1 MNILLVDDEQHV
13 REAIKLLVDWDT
25 LGVERII
32 EAENGALAIE
42 LAKQYRPA
50 IIITDMMMPIVGG
63 VDLLAWIHEHLPAA
77 RTIVISGH
85 DDFDLVRNTMK
96 YGGLDYIL
104 KPIDPDVLGEAL
116 KKAKLS
122 WEQEQSDRLYQN
134 LQKIE
139 MNQLK
144 PVYWDKLFSNLISD
158 ANYYHS
164 VKDVLGNEF
173 QLSKEGTPQ
182 CQIIIIGLEFIERKV
197 TEKFNNHRDL
207 LFFALTN
214 ICNELLRSRNSGY
227 ACRYWNSES
236 EIVIFYWNQF
246 QDLHFLLAEI
256 NNSFYRTLRGRFD
269 FGAGLVH
276 SFPEG
281 LKQSYDEA
289 KSALRQRNMLQNMT
303 WLHLYEPSGVR
314 TDANIN
320 KLHLSDY
327 EEPFRMALLSS
338 SEAEICAAVLEWLE
352 AVKGLPAISLEQVEL
367 WRHEFTVLRS
377 QWAKL
382 LTGDAN
388 GISPAELPNLVL
400 PVPLDDQG
408 RLSLPL
414 WQTELCDVLTKYSE
428 ALTSSRQKDR
438 SPIMEIVKYIE
449 QHYNHGITLQDIA
462 SRFHLSREYI
472 SRKFKQE
479 TGGNLSDFLERI
491 RIDKAKMLLQNPHLK
506 IIQIAEMVGY
516 PDEKYFSKVFKKS
529 TGCSPGQY
537 RKSAQ

>member
-1 MNILLVDDEQHV
+1 MNVLLVDDEQHV
-13 REAIKLLVDWDT
+13 REAIKLLVDWDS

-32 EAENGALAIE
+32 EAENGSLAIE

-50 IIITDMMMPIVGG
+50 IIVTDMMMPVVGG
-63 VDLLAWIHEHLPAA
+63 VDLMAWIHEHLPST
-77 RTIVISGH
+77 RTIAISGH
-85 DDFDLVRNTMK
+85 DDFDLVRGTMK

-104 KPIDPDVLGEAL
+104 KPIDPEVLGEAL

-122 WEQEQSDRLYQN
+122 WEQEESARLYQN

-158 ANYYHS
+158 VNYYYS
-164 VKDVLGNEF
+164 VKDVLHNEF
-173 QLSKEGTPQ
+173 QLSREQMPQ
-182 CQIIIIGLEFIERKV
+182 CQIIIIGLEFVERKI

-214 ICNELLRSRNSGY
+214 ICNELLRSRHAGY

-236 EIVIFYWNQF
+236 EIVIFYWDRFDELN
-246 QDLHFLLAEI
+246 DLLAEI
-256 NNSFYRTLRGRFD
+256 NSCFYRSLRARFD
-269 FGAGLVH
+269 FGAGLAH
-276 SFPEG
+276 PFPEG
-281 LKQSYDEA
+281 LKNSYDEA
-289 KSALRQRNMLQNMT
+289 KSALKQRNMLQNIN
-303 WLHLYEPSGVR
+303 WLHVYEASGMR
-314 TDANIN
+314 TDANAG

-338 SEAEICAAVLEWLE
+338 SEAEIAVAVNDWLE
-352 AVKGLPAISLEQVEL
+352 DVKLLPAISFEQVEL
-367 WRHEFTVLRS
+367 WRHEFTVMRS

-382 LTGDAN
+382 LSSDA
-388 GISPAELPNLVL
+388 GSGSAAELPSLAL
-400 PVPLDDQG
+400 PIPLDDQG
-408 RLSLPL
+408 RLSLSL
-414 WQTELCDVLTKYSE
+414 WQTELSDVLMKYSDV
-428 ALTSSRQKDR
+428 LTSSRQKDR
-438 SPIMEIVKYIE
+438 SPINDIVKYIE
-449 QHYNHGITLQDIA
+449 QNYNQGITLQDIA

-472 SRKFKQE
+472 SRRFKQE
-479 TGGNLSDFLERI
+479 TGGNMSDFLEKT

-537 RKSAQ
+537 RKSVQ